1 MSDPGR
7 RRLAWA
13 LWVVTI
19 LAYLVEVAL
28 LYANVDLPVA
38 DPVDAVDPWLQ
49 ALEDL
54 AFVAV
59 GTLGLRI
66 VLSQPRN
73 AAGWWIMTA
82 GLAFPLEGLTAE
94 FTRFGI
100 DRWGSIP
107 IVVLTSWISLWVWIL
122 GSFNIPFLLLLYPD
136 GHLPSARWKPALWL
150 TVGLVATTF
159 IASAFYA
166 EPEPVVGL
174 LPNPLGIPALTGFF
188 DMLFAYVIVPGLLV
202 TIILGFLSLIARYR
216 NGAGVV
222 RQQVKVLTWVGAV
235 AVIFF
240 GVTSRLQGGPVWLDP
255 LLNIIFSLFV
265 GGAVTLAILRY
276 RLFEI
281 DRLISRTVTYAL
293 VAGALAVVYGFG
305 AVWLPSRIVG
315 EQTPLFVAG
324 STLAVAALFNPLRRW
339 VMRSV
344 DRRFNR
350 SSYDLEQITD
360 RFAARLRDQVD
371 SEQLAADWRKVVTST
386 LQPSAVGVWVR
397 ERATRLDGDAG
408 SEW

>member
-1 MSDPGR
+1 MTDPGR

-13 LWVVTI
+13 VWVAMI
-19 LAYLVEVAL
+19 LAYMVEVAL
-28 LYANVDLPVA
+28 LFANADLPVA

-49 ALEDL
+49 AMEDL

-66 VLSQPRN
+66 VLGQPRN
-73 AAGWWIMTA
+73 AVGWWIMTA

-100 DRWGSIP
+100 DRWGSTP

-122 GSFNIPFLLLLYPD
+122 GSFNLPFLFLLYPD
-136 GHLPSARWKPALWL
+136 GHLASPRWKPALWL

-159 IASAFYA
+159 FASAFYA
-166 EPEPVVGL
+166 EPEPVVGM
-174 LPNPLGIPALTGFF
+174 LPNPLGVPALTGFF
-188 DMLFAYVIVPGLLV
+188 DMLFAYVIVAGLLA
-202 TIILGFLSLIARYR
+202 TIVLGLLSLIARYR
-216 NGAGVV
+216 NGEGVI
-222 RQQVKVLTWVGAV
+222 RQQVRVLMWVGGV

-240 GVTSRLQGGPVWLDP
+240 GVTSRLQGPTWLDP
-255 LLNIIFSLFV
+255 LLNIVFSLFV
-265 GGAVTLAILRY
+265 GGAITLAILRH

-281 DRLISRTVTYAL
+281 DRLISRTVTYVVL
-293 VAGALAVVYGFG
+293 AGALALVYGFG

-324 STLAVAALFNPLRRW
+324 STLAVAALFNPLRRR
-339 VMRSV
+339 VMRWV

-350 SSYDLEQITD
+350 SSYDFEQITD

-371 SEQLAADWRKVVTST
+371 ADRLADDWAAVVTRT
-386 LQPSAVGVWVR
+386 LQPTALGVWVR
-397 ERATRLDGDAG
+397 QRT
-408 SEW
+408 SQ

>member
-1 MSDPGR
+1 MAITDQGR

-13 LWVVTI
+13 FWVVTI
-19 LAYLVEVAL
+19 LTYVVEVAL
-28 LYANVDLPVA
+28 LFANVGLPVA
-38 DPVDAVDPWLQ
+38 DAADAVDPWLQ
-49 ALEDL
+49 AMEDL

-66 VLSQPRN
+66 VLGQPRN
-73 AAGWWIMTA
+73 AVGWWIMTA
-82 GLAFPLEGLTAE
+82 GLAFPLEGLTVE

-188 DMLFAYVIVPGLLV
+188 DTLFAYVIVPGLLV

-222 RQQVKVLTWVGAV
+222 RQQVKVLIWVGAV

-240 GVTSRLQGGPVWLDP
+240 GVTSRLQGGPVWLDS
-255 LLNIIFSLFV
+255 LLNIAFSLFV

-281 DRLISRTVTYAL
+281 DRLISRTVTYSVL
-293 VAGALAVVYGFG
+293 AGALALVYGVG

-324 STLAVAALFNPLRRW
+324 STLAVAALFNPLRRR
-339 VMRSV
+339 VMRWV

-350 SSYDLEQITD
+350 SSYDLEQITEG
-360 RFAARLRDQVD
+360 FAARLRDQVD
-371 SEQLAADWRKVVTST
+371 ADWLANDWATVVNRA
-386 LQPSAVGVWVR
+386 LQPSALGVWVR
-397 ERATRLDGDAG
+397 DAR
-408 SEW
+408 

>member
-1 MSDPGR
+1 MSDPR
-7 RRLAWA
+7 RRLLAWA

-19 LAYLVEVAL
+19 LTYVVEVAL
-28 LYANVDLPVA
+28 LFANVGLPVA
-38 DPVDAVDPWLQ
+38 DAADAVDPWLQ
-49 ALEDL
+49 AIEDL

-73 AAGWWIMTA
+73 AVGWWIMTA

-94 FTRFGI
+94 FTRLGI

-150 TVGLVATTF
+150 TVGLLATTF

-188 DMLFAYVIVPGLLV
+188 DTLFALVIVPGLLV

-222 RQQVKVLTWVGAV
+222 RQQVKVLIWVGAV

-240 GVTSRLQGGPVWLDP
+240 GVTSRLQGGPVWLDS
-255 LLNIIFSLFV
+255 LLNIVFSLFV

-281 DRLISRTVTYAL
+281 DRLISRTVTYAGR
-293 VAGALAVVYGFG
+293 AGTLALVYGVG
-305 AVWLPSRIVG
+305 AVWLPSRVVG

-324 STLAVAALFNPLRRW
+324 STLAVAALFNPLRRR
-339 VMRSV
+339 VMRWV

-350 SSYDLEQITD
+350 SSYDADLIAEG
-360 RFAARLRDQVD
+360 FAARLRDQVD
-371 SEQLAADWRKVVTST
+371 ADRLADDWATVVNKA
-386 LQPSAVGVWVR
+386 LQPSALGVWVR
-397 ERATRLDGDAG
+397 GDAR
-408 SEW
+408 

>member
-28 LYANVDLPVA
+28 LFANADLPAA
-38 DPVDAVDPWLQ
+38 DPIDAVDPWLQ

-59 GTLGLRI
+59 GALGLRL

-73 AAGWWIMTA
+73 AFCWWVLVA
-82 GLAFPLEGLTAE
+82 GLSFPLEGLTVE
-94 FTRFGI
+94 FTRFGM
-100 DRWGSIP
+100 DRWGAVP
-107 IVVLTSWISLWVWIL
+107 IVALVGWMSLWLWIP
-122 GSFNIPFLLLLYPD
+122 GSFSIPFLLLLYPD
-136 GHLPSARWKPALWL
+136 GHLPSSRWRPALWF
-150 TVGLVATTF
+150 TMTAVVATF
-159 IASAFYA
+159 VAAAFLV
-166 EPEPVVGL
+166 EPEPVVGMP
-174 LPNPLGIPALTGFF
+174 PNPLGITALSEFINAVF
-188 DMLFAYVIVPGLLV
+188 LYVVVPGQLIAIV
-202 TIILGFLSLIARYR
+202 LGLLSLVARYR
-216 NGAGVV
+216 RGAGVE
-222 RQQVKVLTWVGAV
+222 RQQVKVLLWVGAV

-240 GVTSRLQGGPVWLDP
+240 SVDTQGVGGPIWLGSV
-255 LLNIIFSLFV
+255 LNVVFSIFV
-265 GGAVTLAILRY
+265 GAAVTLAVLRY

-281 DRLISRTVTYAL
+281 DRLISRTVTYAVL
-293 VAGALAVVYGFG
+293 AGALGLVYGFG
-305 AVWLPSRIVG
+305 AIWLPSRIVG

-324 STLAVAALFNPLRRW
+324 STLAVAALFNPLRRR
-339 VMRSV
+339 VMRWV

-371 SEQLAADWRKVVTST
+371 TDRLADDWATVVTKT

-397 ERATRLDGDAG
+397 ERAAR
-408 SEW
+408 

>member
-1 MSDPGR
+1 MSEPSR

-19 LAYLVEVAL
+19 LAYVVEVAL
-28 LYANVDLPVA
+28 LFANADLPVA
-38 DPVDAVDPWLQ
+38 DAADAVDPWLQ
-49 ALEDL
+49 AMEDL

-73 AAGWWIMTA
+73 AVGWWIMTA

-94 FTRFGI
+94 FSRFGI

-107 IVVLTSWISLWVWIL
+107 IVALTSWISLWVWIL

-136 GHLPSARWKPALWL
+136 GHAPSARWKPALWL

-159 IASAFYA
+159 IASALYA
-166 EPEPVVGL
+166 EPEPVIGL

-222 RQQVKVLTWVGAV
+222 RQQVKVLMWVGAV

-240 GVTSRLQGGPVWLDP
+240 GVTSRLQGGAVWLDS
-255 LLNIIFSLFV
+255 LLNIVFSLFV

-281 DRLISRTVTYAL
+281 DRLISRTVTYSVL
-293 VAGALAVVYGFG
+293 AGALALVYGVG

-324 STLAVAALFNPLRRW
+324 STLAVAALFNPLRRR
-339 VMRSV
+339 VMRWV
-344 DRRFNR
+344 ERRFNR
-350 SSYDLEQITD
+350 SSYDLEQITEGL
-360 RFAARLRDQVD
+360 AARLRDQVD
-371 SEQLAADWRKVVTST
+371 ADWLANDWATVVNKA
-386 LQPSAVGVWVR
+386 LQPSALGVW
-397 ERATRLDGDAG
+397 
-408 SEW
+408 

>member
-1 MSDPGR
+1 MSDPR
-7 RRLAWA
+7 RRLLAWA

-19 LAYLVEVAL
+19 LTYVVEVAL
-28 LYANVDLPVA
+28 LFANVGLPVA
-38 DPVDAVDPWLQ
+38 DAADAVDPWLQ
-49 ALEDL
+49 AIEDL

-73 AAGWWIMTA
+73 AVGWWIMTA

-94 FTRFGI
+94 FTRLGI

-150 TVGLVATTF
+150 TVGLLATTF

-166 EPEPVVGL
+166 EPEPMVGL

-188 DMLFAYVIVPGLLV
+188 DTLFALVIVPGLLV

-222 RQQVKVLTWVGAV
+222 RQQVKVLIWVGAV

-240 GVTSRLQGGPVWLDP
+240 GVTSRLQGGPVWLDS
-255 LLNIIFSLFV
+255 LLNIVFSLFV

-281 DRLISRTVTYAL
+281 DRLISRTVTYAVL
-293 VAGALAVVYGFG
+293 AGALALVYGVG
-305 AVWLPSRIVG
+305 AVWLPSRVVG

-324 STLAVAALFNPLRRW
+324 STLAVAALFNPLRRR
-339 VMRSV
+339 VMLWV

-350 SSYDLEQITD
+350 LSYDAELIAEG
-360 RFAARLRDQVD
+360 FAARLRDQVD
-371 SEQLAADWRKVVTST
+371 ADRLADDWATVVNKA
-386 LQPSAVGVWVR
+386 LQPSALGVWVR
-397 ERATRLDGDAG
+397 GDAR
-408 SEW
+408 